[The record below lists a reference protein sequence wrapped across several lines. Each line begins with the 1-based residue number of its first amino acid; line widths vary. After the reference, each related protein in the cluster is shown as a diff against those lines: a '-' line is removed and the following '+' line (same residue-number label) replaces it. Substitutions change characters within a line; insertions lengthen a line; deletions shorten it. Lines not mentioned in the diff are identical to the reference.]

1 MLSALV
7 KSRQCDSFGLAPI
20 DVWRFLGE
28 PAPWAFFNAL
38 IYKIAPCMGG
48 PLFIEFHDFPGG
60 PQRGSA
66 GSARRRDANQPNAGT
81 TAPSSLGLVARPN
94 KAPSRRPQQVGP
106 GKPNEAGF
114 ATCPRLRQHI
124 PPAGYVMPA
133 GYAKRRFNLDFSLKT
148 LHFNRGLNA
157 AACPSKGTLTPPLT
171 PYGGPMT
178 RRPRLRRRDPPQTTC
193 QNPSGTARGK
203 LDAF

>member
-1 MLSALV
+1 
-7 KSRQCDSFGLAPI
+7 LAPI

-94 KAPSRRPQQVGP
+94 KAPVKPPAAGPKSGLGNPTKLGLRLAPGSVNISRRRDSSML
-106 GKPNEAGF
+106 
-114 ATCPRLRQHI
+114 CWRD
-124 PPAGYVMPA
+124 M
-133 GYAKRRFNLDFSLKT
+133 
-148 LHFNRGLNA
+148 LNA
-157 AACPSKGTLTPPLT
+157 ASTWTSASNYTLQQGPQRSRLPFKRDLNTAAHALRGTSDAPPTP
-171 PYGGPMT
+171 
-178 RRPRLRRRDPPQTTC
+178 
-193 QNPSGTARGK
+193 
-203 LDAF
+203 

>member
-1 MLSALV
+1 MQVQLLV
-7 KSRQCDSFGLAPI
+7 ETACWQPAGEDSLA
-20 DVWRFLGE
+20 VCFGE

-133 GYAKRRFNLDFSLKT
+133 GYVKRRFNSPVAS
-148 LHFNRGLNA
+148 RRA
-157 AACPSKGTLTPPLT
+157 RASRPPARSAACGASSPRGGRPGRRSGRPCSAGTPASW
-171 PYGGPMT
+171 
-178 RRPRLRRRDPPQTTC
+178 RRRRC
-193 QNPSGTARGK
+193 RRRSS
-203 LDAF
+203 